1 MRALASGTA
10 VRSRSDH
17 KTSLRDALWEWVGRP
32 THYAAV
38 RKLRTLAQDQDLPAL
53 VATLHPDVAVAVTST
68 RGGQEKTV
76 VARGTRDAAP
86 VLLHGFRGGP
96 GVDVAERS
104 VDGQAGLVMRSGDEV
119 TAMITV
125 DFTGRLVSLVWVRL
139 HPDNVHHGKAYW
151 LAD

>member
-1 MRALASGTA
+1 MRALTSSTTA
-10 VRSRSDH
+10 RKNSEH
-17 KTSLRDALWEWVGRP
+17 TTSLRDALWEWVARP
-32 THYAAV
+32 THYVAV
-38 RKLRTLAQDQDLPAL
+38 RRLRTIAQEQDLPAL

-68 RGGQEKTV
+68 RGGHEKTV
-76 VARGTRDAAP
+76 VARGARDAAP

-139 HPDNVHHGKAYW
+139 HPDHLHHGNAYW
-151 LAD
+151 FAD